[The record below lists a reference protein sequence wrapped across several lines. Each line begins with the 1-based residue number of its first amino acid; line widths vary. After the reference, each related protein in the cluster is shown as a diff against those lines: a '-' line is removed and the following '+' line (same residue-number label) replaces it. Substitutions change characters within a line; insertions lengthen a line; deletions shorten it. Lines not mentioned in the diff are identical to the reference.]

1 MAFYGFL
8 TTVIAAALTSF
19 YSWRLV
25 FLTFFGE
32 ARWAADDHA
41 HAAHG
46 AGADAV
52 DAHSDAHGHGEHA
65 LDPHESPLTML
76 VPLAVLAF
84 GALFAGAIFRYDFIG
99 GGVAAFWK
107 GALYFGAD
115 NHILEEMEEIP
126 SLAALSP
133 TVMMVLG
140 FLVALYF
147 YILKPGTATR
157 LAEAMPALYRFFL
170 NKWYFDELYDKIFV
184 RPAFWLGR
192 LFWKGGDGAII
203 DRLGPDGVAA
213 RVVDVTGR
221 VVKLQTG
228 YIYNYAFAMLIGL
241 AALITWYLVGG
252 VR

>member
-1 MAFYGFL
+1 
-8 TTVIAAALTSF
+8 
-19 YSWRLV
+19 
-25 FLTFFGE
+25 
-32 ARWAADDHA
+32 
-41 HAAHG
+41 
-46 AGADAV
+46 
-52 DAHSDAHGHGEHA
+52 
-65 LDPHESPLTML
+65 ML
-76 VPLAVLAF
+76 IPLAVLAF
-84 GALFAGAIFRYDFIG
+84 GSLFAGAIFRYDFIG

-115 NHILEEMEEIP
+115 NHILEAMEHVP
-126 SLAALSP
+126 WLVSLSP
-133 TVMMVLG
+133 TIMMVGG
-140 FLVALYF
+140 FLVALYI
-147 YILKPGTATR
+147 YILAPGTATQ
-157 LAEAMPALYRFFL
+157 LAERFPALYRFLL

-241 AALITWYLVGG
+241 AVLITWYLVGG
-252 VR
+252 AR